1 MPTIVCTAK
10 VSCKKLPGVL
20 ELTDAHLQWT
30 QEGAK
35 APSITL
41 PRPELSCE
49 CQADGALPGLDRAL
63 ALFCSKEGA
72 PQVRLKIALFTDENG
87 HNFTFVSSNARN
99 ERDKFKKEL
108 TQIVGTN
115 KAIADAGGR
124 KPMVSMPAPVA
135 ALPSTPTHKLSTPI
149 SNAST
154 PRPSG
159 GVPTIPVSR
168 AASVASEQRAS
179 TPTIIGS
186 DPVNDFKL
194 RKKVLVGDLDLA
206 ALHKDLVI
214 GGQITEAEFWDGREV
229 IFFSFVLIYSVVT
242 YAIIAFIARSIRDGQ
257 PTEG

>member
-1 MPTIVCTAK
+1 
-10 VSCKKLPGVL
+10 
-20 ELTDAHLQWT
+20 
-30 QEGAK
+30 
-35 APSITL
+35 
-41 PRPELSCE
+41 
-49 CQADGALPGLDRAL
+49 
-63 ALFCSKEGA
+63 LFCSKEGA

-115 KAIADAGGR
+115 KAIADAGAR
-124 KPMVSMPAPVA
+124 KPLVSTPAPIA
-135 ALPSTPTHKLSTPI
+135 ALPSTPTHKLSTPV

-159 GVPTIPVSR
+159 AVPTIPVSR
-168 AASVASEQRAS
+168 AASVASERRAS
-179 TPTIIGS
+179 TPVIIGV

-194 RKKVLVGDLDLA
+194 RKKVLVGDPDLA

-229 IFFSFVLIYSVVT
+229 TFHSLL
-242 YAIIAFIARSIRDGQ
+242 SIQ
-257 PTEG
+257 